1 MMKHTL
7 FPILGV
13 LSVSP
18 AFSKADNRPNFVWLM
33 GEDTAPQFM
42 GMYNDSKGAKTPNME
57 YLAQNGIVFENAY
70 SNAPVSS
77 AARSTL
83 ITGCYAPKFGISF
96 HRKLELLNM
105 PENFHMFPTY
115 LRRAG
120 YCTANSSKTDYNC
133 VLDTCAWDMIK
144 SNLGDWRKRKDKNQP
159 FFFVRTNAASHESCL
174 HFSENQMAERKT
186 VHDVNSVNIL
196 PVHPDTP
203 LFRYTYA
210 TFYDKIQKVD
220 NELGKMIEMLLED
233 GVLDNTFIFYFG
245 DNGGSLPGSKGYT
258 GETGLKVPMIVYVPQ
273 KWREKLP
280 VNCGG
285 KVHGFVSFMDLGPT
299 LLHLAG
305 LNVPEHMD
313 GTPFMGEDIS
323 LDDMNGRDLVYGYG
337 DRFDELYAFN
347 RTVRKGNFKY
357 SRNFQPYHSKSLFA
371 FYRYK
376 QLAFKEWRKLYEEGK
391 LNDVQSYFFRPQG
404 TEELYDLSND
414 PYETKNLASLPEYK
428 GKLKEMR
435 GLLDKNMTEQCDLG
449 LLPECVWLEEG
460 RKNPYEYGRKSQSR
474 LKSVKNV
481 VDMQLES
488 FGDILSA
495 LKKSLESEDPVERWW
510 AVTVCASFGKE
521 AEGLKGM
528 VEKML
533 ADDASYI
540 RSRAMVFLSMLG
552 REFTKYDLMKV
563 FGTID
568 VDSESLLVM
577 NDIAF
582 MVETGLMKPF
592 PLTMKEL
599 PCKCNG
605 IDWRVDYMNMLYKKS
620 SMN

>member
-1 MMKHTL
+1 MKRVL
-7 FPILGV
+7 CPFLG
-13 LSVSP
+13 LMSVSSV
-18 AFSKADNRPNFVWLM
+18 FSQTDGRPNFVWMM
-33 GEDTAPQFM
+33 GEDTAPHFM
-42 GMYNDSKGAKTPNME
+42 GLYNDGLGAKTPNIDYMAE
-57 YLAQNGIVFENAY
+57 NGIVFENAY

-105 PENFHMFPTY
+105 PEEFHMFPTY

-120 YCTANSSKTDYNC
+120 YFTANSSKTDYNC
-133 VLDTCAWDMIK
+133 VLDTNAWDMIK

-174 HFSENQMAERKT
+174 HFTAKQMNERKT
-186 VHDVNSVNIL
+186 VHDANSVNLL

-220 NELGKMIEMLLED
+220 SELGKMIEMLRED

-258 GETGLKVPMIVYVPQ
+258 GETGLKVPLVVYVPE
-273 KWREKLP
+273 KWRDKLP
-280 VNCGG
+280 VKCGG
-285 KVHGFVSFMDLGPT
+285 RVHGFVSFMDLGPT

-305 LNVPEHMD
+305 LDIPAHMD
-313 GTPFMGEDIS
+313 GTPFLGKDITEKE
-323 LDDMNGRDLVYGYG
+323 MNDRDVVYGYG

-376 QLAFKEWRKLYEEGK
+376 QLAFKEWKELYENGK
-391 LNDVQSYFFRPQG
+391 LNDIQSAFFKPQG
-404 TEELYDLSND
+404 AEELYDLSND
-414 PYETKNLASLPEYK
+414 PFETRNLASLPEYK
-428 GKLKEMR
+428 GKLKELR
-435 GLLDKNMTEQCDLG
+435 GILDKNMIKQCDLG

-460 RKNPYEYGRKSQSR
+460 RENPYGYGRKSRQR
-474 LKSVKNV
+474 IKKIKAVADMELGNFKSVCPT
-481 VDMQLES
+481 
-488 FGDILSA
+488 
-495 LKKSLESEDPVERWW
+495 LKKSLNSDDPVERWW
-510 AVTVCASFGKE
+510 ALTVCASFGKE
-521 AEGLKGM
+521 AESLKEM

-533 ADDASYI
+533 SDDISYV
-540 RSRAMVFLSMLG
+540 RARAMVFLSMFG
-552 REFTKYDLMKV
+552 KEFSKDDLMKV
-563 FGTID
+563 LGKTKA
-568 VDSESLLVM
+568 DSESLLIM
-577 NDIAF
+577 NDVAF
-582 MVETGLMKPF
+582 MVESGLMKAF
-592 PLTMKEL
+592 PISLDEIRN
-599 PCKCNG
+599 KCNG
-605 IDWRVDYMNMLYKKS
+605 VDWRVDYMNKLYKKS
-620 SMN
+620 FVN